1 MILLAAAG
9 ALVWVSQG
17 YGRQRQDRVMATAQ
31 IAAVTFV
38 LLLIWC
44 IFLSRI
50 RRKIRL
56 SVLGSVV
63 GLMLLGAG
71 LFRIHGVTGDL
82 VPVVQWRWSRAAWV
96 SPAEQGKPALT
107 PAASNEFTNDYPQFL
122 GPNRN
127 ATVPQL
133 RLARDWQAQPPQRL
147 WLQPVGP
154 GWSGFAV
161 AGSRA
166 ITQEQRGEMET
177 VDCYDVPAGAPVWS
191 YSYPAHFQSTLA
203 GEGPRAT
210 PTVAGNRVYALGST
224 GVLNCL
230 DLETGK
236 LIWSKDV
243 VQENHAKVNVWGMS
257 SSPLLVDDLVVV
269 EAGGETN
276 RSLVAYRAASGDF
289 AWGGGNADDMQK
301 YAAELVALA
310 PDVIMAAGG
319 TSIGPLF
326 HATKTVPIVFANV
339 PDPVGS
345 GFVET
350 LSRPGRNTTGFMQF
364 EYNLSGKWLELLK
377 QVMPS
382 VTSAGIL
389 WDPTLTAGIGQFAV
403 IQSVASSL
411 GVEVRAIN
419 LRDAEEVDR
428 AVAAFAESSK
438 GGLIV
443 TASALALVRRER
455 IVALAARHKLPA
467 IYFQRIFV
475 DSGGLI
481 SYGPDFMDQ
490 YRRAAGYVDRIL
502 RGEKPSDMPVQGPTK
517 YELLINLKAAKQLG
531 LTMPSTLLA
540 RADEVIE

>member
-133 RLARDWQAQPPQRL
+133 RLARDWQAQPPQRH

-289 AWGGGNADDMQK
+289 AWGGGNADAG
-301 YAAELVALA
+301 YSSPLLA
-310 PDVIMAAGG
+310 NLAGVRQILIFN
-319 TSIGPLF
+319 SSAVSA
-326 HATKTVPIVFANV
+326 H
-339 PDPVGS
+339 DPVTGS
-345 GFVET
+345 
-350 LSRPGRNTTGFMQF
+350 
-364 EYNLSGKWLELLK
+364 NLWNYPWS
-377 QVMPS
+377 
-382 VTSAGIL
+382 
-389 WDPTLTAGIGQFAV
+389 
-403 IQSVASSL
+403 
-411 GVEVRAIN
+411 
-419 LRDAEEVDR
+419 
-428 AVAAFAESSK
+428 
-438 GGLIV
+438 
-443 TASALALVRRER
+443 
-455 IVALAARHKLPA
+455 
-467 IYFQRIFV
+467 
-475 DSGGLI
+475 
-481 SYGPDFMDQ
+481 
-490 YRRAAGYVDRIL
+490 
-502 RGEKPSDMPVQGPTK
+502 
-517 YELLINLKAAKQLG
+517 
-531 LTMPSTLLA
+531 
-540 RADEVIE
+540 